1 MINRILIRIK
11 VIQTLYSFLLVEKQF
26 TLERNPSAPTKEK
39 RFSFALYQDL
49 LLLLIKVAEY
59 IERRPGDRPLLKTR
73 FISRLLIDDTI
84 KQLIEQSK
92 SAPSQLLDALP
103 AVAEAV
109 RESGLYKNYLKDLSK
124 NHNAPED
131 TLWRDL
137 FNLVIINVPALLSL
151 ISQRENYT
159 LKGLERMKEMMNRT
173 FVNFLTSQDNVLDA
187 LSALE
192 NSLNMSRQLY
202 MRLLYLPVELSDLE
216 ERLLDE
222 ARHKHLPTEQDINPN
237 LRFVE
242 NQAVDIL
249 RNDPILLKYI
259 RDNKISWYEE
269 DPIMMHKLLDA
280 IKSSDIYGYYMS
292 LPSTSATDDAA
303 FLRDLYRHIIFTNP
317 DFLECLESMSVFWND
332 DIDIL
337 STFVLKSIRRI
348 ENGDCLNV
356 VLDKYKDEEDARFGA
371 ELIRA
376 LYNNKEQY
384 RLLIDDAVSGSNWD
398 KDRLAFMDIV
408 ILETAIAEI
417 FNFPKIPIQVSVNE
431 YIEMAKSYSTP
442 RSGQFVHGILGS
454 IISRLQKENKLRTV

>member
-1 MINRILIRIK
+1 
-11 VIQTLYSFLLVEKQF
+11 
-26 TLERNPSAPTKEK
+26 
-39 RFSFALYQDL
+39 
-49 LLLLIKVAEY
+49 
-59 IERRPGDRPLLKTR
+59 
-73 FISRLLIDDTI
+73 
-84 KQLIEQSK
+84 
-92 SAPSQLLDALP
+92 
-103 AVAEAV
+103 
-109 RESGLYKNYLKDLSK
+109 
-124 NHNAPED
+124 
-131 TLWRDL
+131 
-137 FNLVIINVPALLSL
+137 
-151 ISQRENYT
+151 
-159 LKGLERMKEMMNRT
+159 
-173 FVNFLTSQDNVLDA
+173 
-187 LSALE
+187 
-192 NSLNMSRQLY
+192 
-202 MRLLYLPVELSDLE
+202 
-216 ERLLDE
+216 
-222 ARHKHLPTEQDINPN
+222 
-237 LRFVE
+237 
-242 NQAVDIL
+242 
-249 RNDPILLKYI
+249 
-259 RDNKISWYEE
+259 
-269 DPIMMHKLLDA
+269 MHKLLDA

-408 ILETAIAEI
+408 IIETAIAEI